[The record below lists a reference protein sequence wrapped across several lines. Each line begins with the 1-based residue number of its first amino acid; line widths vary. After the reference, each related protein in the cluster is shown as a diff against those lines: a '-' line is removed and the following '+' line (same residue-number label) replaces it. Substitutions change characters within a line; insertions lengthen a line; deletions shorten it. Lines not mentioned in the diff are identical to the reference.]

1 MKSCRSIPPV
11 RFLSAGLSAVLLA
24 VGAAAARDTTLVVSS
39 ALPLG
44 ELTVQ
49 SNQTARI
56 LCWKPSGGELQ
67 LVKSGVTLRFT
78 SSTGLTNLQGNIP
91 SIAGP
96 ATVRLLYDNLSGT
109 SSLCTVQVTEGEF
122 QLDKAVVVPAGSG
135 GAQIRLESST
145 DLVTWVDAAQGT
157 YTNLS
162 SQRFFRIRAERIP

>member
-1 MKSCRSIPPV
+1 MQSSCLPPRG
-11 RFLSAGLSAVLLA
+11 RFLSAWLPVLLVTIA
-24 VGAAAARDTTLVVSS
+24 VAAARDTTLVVSS
-39 ALPLG
+39 ALTLA